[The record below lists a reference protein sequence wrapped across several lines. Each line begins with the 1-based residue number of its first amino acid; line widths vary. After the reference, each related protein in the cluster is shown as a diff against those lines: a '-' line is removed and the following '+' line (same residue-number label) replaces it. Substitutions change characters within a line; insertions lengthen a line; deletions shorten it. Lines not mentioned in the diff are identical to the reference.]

1 MLHICVF
8 VYVYVYMYAGV
19 CNCKDTYICIVSKG
33 DLSFGANTRRGVF
46 NGLYVV
52 FVSPT
57 SIT

>member
-1 MLHICVF
+1 M
-8 VYVYVYMYAGV
+8 YVYLYMYMYMYAGG
-19 CNCKDTYICIVSKG
+19 CNCKDTYFCIVSKG

-52 FVSPT
+52 CVSPT